1 MSQSHVLVVGG
12 AGFIGSHVTK
22 MLSKRGFNPLV
33 FDDLSTGNL
42 NAVTSAPLIKGD
54 IACSKDLDLVFSQ
67 YPINCVMHFAA
78 LTDVGASFKDPI
90 KYYIHNVCHT
100 LNLLRAMN
108 KYDVKTLVF
117 SSSAAIFGVPTKEK
131 IDEAHP
137 CFPINPYG
145 ETKLIVEKILTQC
158 DLAYGLKS
166 TALRYF
172 NAAGGDSELKMKNFK
187 REDVNLIPLILR
199 SLKIKSSPITL
210 NGTDYPTPDGTC
222 VRDYIHVEDISLA
235 HVLALE
241 RLLKERVSL
250 NYNLGNEIG
259 YSVRQVIKTVESVTG
274 LKVDVIEGNRRQGDP
289 ATLIACSKK
298 IREELGWK
306 PKYPLLESMIVHA
319 SEAMNFER

>member
-1 MSQSHVLVVGG
+1 
-12 AGFIGSHVTK
+12 
-22 MLSKRGFNPLV
+22 
-33 FDDLSTGNL
+33 
-42 NAVTSAPLIKGD
+42 
-54 IACSKDLDLVFSQ
+54 
-67 YPINCVMHFAA
+67 
-78 LTDVGASFKDPI
+78 
-90 KYYIHNVCHT
+90 
-100 LNLLRAMN
+100 MN

-306 PKYPLLESMIVHA
+306 PKISFDQLIEEMVNES
-319 SEAMNFER
+319 